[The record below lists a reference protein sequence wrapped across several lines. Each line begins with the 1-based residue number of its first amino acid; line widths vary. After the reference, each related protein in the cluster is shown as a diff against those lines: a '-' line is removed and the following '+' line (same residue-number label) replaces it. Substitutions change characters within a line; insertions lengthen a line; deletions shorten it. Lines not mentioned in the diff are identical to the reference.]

1 MAYFLA
7 IVASMIGTILQRVS
21 GTGVALVAAP
31 FLSAF
36 FGPVEGILTTNLING
51 TGSMLLCIPVLRS
64 IDWRK
69 FSVLA
74 SFAIC
79 GEILGAMIVGKVPAA
94 WMQFVVGGTVVLAM
108 AATWLSGKRLPRVHS
123 PLAAPITGFLGGIL
137 MATAGIGAPATVIY
151 ARLTRWEQRSF
162 AATMQPLFGVMA
174 YSAFAIKIAM
184 GVPFA
189 PPWMDVPRVLFFLI
203 CIIVAVRMGSWLAM
217 RMTAVRAR
225 DLAFMLAAAGAVI
238 AVFKGISGLLG

>member
-7 IVASMIGTILQRVS
+7 ILASMIGTILQRVS

-36 FGPVEGILTTNLING
+36 FGPVEGILVTNLING
-51 TGSMLLCIPVLRS
+51 TGSTLLCFSVLRD

-69 FSVLA
+69 FGFLA
-74 SFAIC
+74 TFAIF
-79 GEILGAMIVGKVPAA
+79 GEMLGAVIVGKVPAA

-108 AATWLSGKRLPRVHS
+108 AATWLSGKKLPHVQS
-123 PLAAPITGFLGGIL
+123 PLAAPVTGFIGGIL

-151 ARLTRWEQRSF
+151 ARLIRWEQRGF

-174 YSAFAIKIAM
+174 FSAFAIKRWM

-189 PPWMDVPRVLFFLI
+189 PPWIDAPHLLFFLL
-203 CIIVAVRMGSWLAM
+203 CIVVAVRIGSWLAM
-217 RMTAVRAR
+217 RMTATRAR
-225 DLAFMLAAAGAVI
+225 DLAFLLAAAGAVI
-238 AVFKGISGLLG
+238 AVVKGIMGLMA